1 MERTERGGGTCT
13 AVSLAILSEHG
24 MKQVGQVKWGC
35 SCLRLAGYIVGSE
48 PCQGDPKKGEVS
60 GGVGEER
67 WKERREKRV
76 GERKV
81 GLVASSRGTPAC
93 VSLHSSSRHAHAVE
107 CVEGESWGGNGQPHW
122 KLKPR
127 GRQGGGC
134 LSVGPRTPVMKVK
147 TSALCRWT
155 VRRHVQ
161 SSYTSCRWTVRRQ
174 VQSSYTLCRWTVR
187 RQVQSSYT
195 SCRWTVRRQVQSSY
209 TLCAQTGVTG
219 MPRGDAN
226 AYTQDSPAHRTH
238 LHTGLACTRWVWCT
252 ASPWAGGLPPAQAG
266 SGLPPPGRQWPA
278 PHRRAV
284 VAQLGARLDTRFACC
299 AVTVA
304 CPATCTLS
312 SQQRRQRWWWQ
323 WHCHAH
329 CATSGTAPA
338 AHAVLAVHAM
348 RSATPMPQGA
358 AGLRDAC
365 SADARQT
372 APTHAG
378 PRRRTSSRADASRTA
393 PTHSEAR

>member
-155 VRRHVQ
+155 VRR
-161 SSYTSCRWTVRRQ
+161 
-174 VQSSYTLCRWTVR
+174 
-187 RQVQSSYT
+187 
-195 SCRWTVRRQVQSSY
+195 QVQSSY

-226 AYTQDSPAHRTH
+226 AYTQDSPAPGGCGAQRPP
-238 LHTGLACTRWVWCT
+238 GRGAC
-252 ASPWAGGLPPAQAG
+252 PPPRQAVAYPPQAG
-266 SGLPPPGRQWPA
+266 SGLPRTGVQWSRSSAPALTRVLPVAQSLWPA
-278 PHRRAV
+278 P
-284 VAQLGARLDTRFACC
+284 
-299 AVTVA
+299 
-304 CPATCTLS
+304 P
-312 SQQRRQRWWWQ
+312 
-323 WHCHAH
+323 HAH
-329 CATSGTAPA
+329 
-338 AHAVLAVHAM
+338 
-348 RSATPMPQGA
+348 
-358 AGLRDAC
+358 
-365 SADARQT
+365 
-372 APTHAG
+372 
-378 PRRRTSSRADASRTA
+378 
-393 PTHSEAR
+393 